1 MGCIF
6 SKRVT
11 RAKRAELEDSVILA
25 DQTPFSRNEIEALHE
40 LYKKLST
47 CVVKDEFIQ
56 KVASYHQEDLKFAL
70 FRYNNKQNLFA
81 DRMRSNCMI

>member
-56 KVASYHQEDLKFAL
+56 KEDLKFAL